1 MIFPEKYVDLGNF
14 EPRSAALKQAVE
26 MIEDGKHGKP

>member
-1 MIFPEKYVDLGNF
+1 MIFPAKYVDLGNF
-14 EPRSAALKQAVE
+14 ESQSVALKQAVE